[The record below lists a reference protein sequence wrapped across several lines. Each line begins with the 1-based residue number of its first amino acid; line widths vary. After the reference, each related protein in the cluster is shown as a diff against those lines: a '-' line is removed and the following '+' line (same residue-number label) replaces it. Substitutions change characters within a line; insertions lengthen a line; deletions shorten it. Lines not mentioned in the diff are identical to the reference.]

1 MKGKERAVA
10 ASVLFKGLAEPLLR
24 QLTDIAVEKR
34 FRRGEMIFTEG
45 SASGGFYVVAEGQVK
60 VFKMA
65 PDGREHI
72 LYVLGPGEPFGLVP
86 VFHGQLFPASAS
98 SMSAAVALFFPRP
111 DFVALTASHPELALS
126 VLSVQS
132 QRMRRFAAAIES
144 LALKGAPERL
154 AAHLL
159 YLSEQQKRRDQV
171 VLDMPKKQLANLLGT
186 SPETLSRIFSD
197 LSAAGLI
204 RVDGRQINLLSYS
217 ELQGKISWG
226 GGKMTQKK
234 AG

>member
-1 MKGKERAVA
+1 
-10 ASVLFKGLAEPLLR
+10 
-24 QLTDIAVEKR
+24 VEKR

-72 LYVLGPGEPFGLVP
+72 LYVLGPGEPFALAT
-86 VFHGQLFPASAS
+86 VFHGQHFPASAA
-98 SMSAAVALFFPRP
+98 SMIASVTLFFPRP
-111 DFVALTASHPELALS
+111 EFIALTSSHADLALS

-132 QRMRRFAAAIES
+132 QRMRRFTAAIES
-144 LALKGAPERL
+144 LALKGTPERL

-159 YLSEQQKRRDQV
+159 YLAEEQARTDQV
-171 VLDMPKKQLANLLGT
+171 LLDMPKKQLANLLGT
-186 SPETLSRIFSD
+186 SAETLSRIFND
-197 LSAAGLI
+197 MSAAGLI
-204 RVDGRQINLLSYS
+204 RVDGRQIALLSYS

-226 GGKMTQKK
+226 GG
-234 AG
+234 